1 MATWTV
7 DETLASIRT
16 RADLLDSDARFS
28 DTSLLLLLNEELG
41 SWLVPLIAQMLSEY
55 FVTTLDTVLT
65 GATNLF
71 NVPGDA
77 VAGRVRLVQ
86 FLDANLRPRFNCVQV
101 DPMDNVQWFASPWLG
116 NLGQFYFQG
125 DQLILLGPLP
135 AGWYLRIA
143 YERRPAQC
151 VLIASCA
158 RITVIAGNVVT
169 VNAFPAAMVAA
180 TPIDFVRGV
189 GPWTTIGAA
198 ALPTPSG
205 LTVTFTTL
213 PTGLAVGDY
222 LALRGQAPFCQVPQ
236 ECIPVLRQWVAIYCA
251 SIKADQGLDAAS
263 GLLKATDLRMR
274 KVLSPRSVGN
284 KKAVGNGLA
293 SPVGGW
299 PGIWGA

>member
-1 MATWTV
+1 
-7 DETLASIRT
+7 
-16 RADLLDSDARFS
+16 
-28 DTSLLLLLNEELG
+28 
-41 SWLVPLIAQMLSEY
+41 MLSEY
-55 FVTTLDTVLT
+55 FVTTQDTLLV
-65 GATNLF
+65 GGTNFF
-71 NVPGDA
+71 NIPGDA

-86 FLDANLRPRFNCVQV
+86 ILDSNSQPRINCSQV
-101 DPMDNVQWFASPWLG
+101 DPMDNVRWLSSPWVG
-116 NLGQFYFQG
+116 NIGQYFFQG
-125 DQLILLGPLP
+125 DQLVLLGTLP
-135 AGWYLRIA
+135 TGWYLRLA

-151 VLIASCA
+151 VLTSAA
-158 RITVIAGNVVT
+158 AHITNIAGNVVT
-169 VNAFPAAMVAA
+169 VTAFPSGMVAT
-180 TPIDFVRGV
+180 TPIDFVRGTS
-189 GPWTTIGAA
+189 PWTTIGAA

-236 ECIPVLRQWVAIYCA
+236 ECVPVLRQWIAIHCE
-251 SIKADQGLDAAS
+251 SIKADQGLDAAA

-299 PGIWGA
+299 PGFWGA